1 MNKKKEI
8 QQNIETKKLHSLD
21 EAISFFLTKYLKK
34 FDETI
39 ELTLKL
45 DTDNK
50 QPYHNIK
57 GVVTLPH
64 SLKKKRKI
72 ALIVEKSRI
81 NEARKYDA
89 EIIGS
94 EDLVEKIKN
103 GFLDFQVCITT
114 PIMMSK
120 VSALGKILGPRNLMP
135 SPNLGTVSNN
145 IAIAI
150 QNIKKGQVMFKT
162 DKNRIIHSSVAK
174 LSFTKE
180 KIKENANKMYKAIL
194 AIKPEKLK
202 NSYIQKIFLSCT
214 QGPSLKLDLKSF
226 LV

>member
-72 ALIVEKSRI
+72 ALIVE
-81 NEARKYDA
+81 
-89 EIIGS
+89 
-94 EDLVEKIKN
+94 
-103 GFLDFQVCITT
+103 
-114 PIMMSK
+114 
-120 VSALGKILGPRNLMP
+120 ILN
-135 SPNLGTVSNN
+135 
-145 IAIAI
+145 
-150 QNIKKGQVMFKT
+150 F
-162 DKNRIIHSSVAK
+162 
-174 LSFTKE
+174 
-180 KIKENANKMYKAIL
+180 
-194 AIKPEKLK
+194 
-202 NSYIQKIFLSCT
+202 
-214 QGPSLKLDLKSF
+214 
-226 LV
+226 